1 MIASGNER
9 EDGRWREKALLTG
22 GCSTLGGLDGLCPL
36 AGVGGDSA
44 THVSLIPIRIL
55 TIESLIVLS

>member
-9 EDGRWREKALLTG
+9 ELRAREGERAHLTG

-36 AGVGGDSA
+36 AGVGEDCD
-44 THVSLIPIRIL
+44 TRLPH
-55 TIESLIVLS
+55 TN